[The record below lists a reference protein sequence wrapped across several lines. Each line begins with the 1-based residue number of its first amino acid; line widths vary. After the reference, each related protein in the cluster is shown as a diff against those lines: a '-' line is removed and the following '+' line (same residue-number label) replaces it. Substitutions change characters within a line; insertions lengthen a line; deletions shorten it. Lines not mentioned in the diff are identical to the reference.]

1 MKKIQDKIFQD
12 LDSFFVELKR
22 IKSSNK
28 KIVFTNGCFDII
40 HKGHVIYL
48 EKAKELADYLIIG
61 VNSDM
66 SVKRLKGETRPINP
80 VHDRMYVLASH
91 QSVDFVIK
99 FEDDTPLGLINIIEP
114 DFLVKGGDYEKENI
128 VGSGLVIGKGG
139 QVLSLPFIKG
149 HSTTQLEN
157 KIKNL

>member
-128 VGSGLVIGKGG
+128 VGSGLVIEKGG

-149 HSTTQLEN
+149 HSTTQLEK

>member
-128 VGSGLVIGKGG
+128 VGSGLVIEKGG
-139 QVLSLPFIKG
+139 QVLSLPFVKG
-149 HSTTQLEN
+149 HSTTQLEK
-157 KIKNL
+157 KIKKL

>member
-1 MKKIQDKIFQD
+1 MRKIQDKIFQD

-61 VNSDM
+61 VNSDT

-99 FEDDTPLGLINIIEP
+99 FEDDTPLGLITTIEP

-128 VGSGLVIGKGG
+128 VGGGLVIEKGG
-139 QVLSLPFIKG
+139 QVLSLPFVKG
-149 HSTTQLEN
+149 HSTTQLEK

>member
-128 VGSGLVIGKGG
+128 VGSGLVIEKGG
-139 QVLSLPFIKG
+139 QVLSLPFVKG
-149 HSTTQLEN
+149 HSTTQLEK

>member
-1 MKKIQDKIFQD
+1 LKKIQDKIFQD

-128 VGSGLVIGKGG
+128 VGSGLVIEKGG
-139 QVLSLPFIKG
+139 QVLSLPFVKG
-149 HSTTQLEN
+149 HSTTQLEK